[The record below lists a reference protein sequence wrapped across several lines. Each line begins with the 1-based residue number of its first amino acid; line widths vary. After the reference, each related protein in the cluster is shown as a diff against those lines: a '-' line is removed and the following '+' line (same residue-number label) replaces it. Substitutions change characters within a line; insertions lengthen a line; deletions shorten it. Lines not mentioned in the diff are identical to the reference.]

1 MALPVDGPG
10 LGAAANAAGGQEQAQ
25 AEQQAIENLGV
36 GMLSAFQ
43 TIMQNLMNDQK
54 EWLEDVDEDAG

>member
-1 MALPVDGPG
+1 MALPIEGAG
-10 LGAAANAAGGQEQAQ
+10 LGATANAAGGPEQAQ

-43 TIMQNLMNDQK
+43 TIMQNLINDQK
-54 EWLEDVDEDAG
+54 EWLEDVDEDA

>member
-1 MALPVDGPG
+1 MALPIDGPG
-10 LGAAANAAGGQEQAQ
+10 LGATANAAGGAEQAQ

-43 TIMQNLMNDQK
+43 TIMQNLINDQK
-54 EWLEDVDEDAG
+54 EWLEDVDEDA